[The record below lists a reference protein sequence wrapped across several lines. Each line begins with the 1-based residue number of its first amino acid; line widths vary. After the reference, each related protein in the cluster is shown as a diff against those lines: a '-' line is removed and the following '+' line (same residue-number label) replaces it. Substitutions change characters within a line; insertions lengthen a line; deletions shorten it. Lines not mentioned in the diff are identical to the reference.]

1 MSGSLPPGF
10 VLQSAPQPNES
21 NLPPGFVVQ
30 PASPIGPGGRFVQGV
45 GDIPAGFE
53 QFLANVTPDEMKPT
67 INAATTSPV
76 VRAIPGIGLAA
87 RFLNN
92 MRPAQ
97 EANTKI
103 AQREAEYGQRRQAAG
118 SSGIDWARLG
128 GNVAAGLPLAVVPAG
143 ASLPSAAAIGAA
155 LGGGMGAI
163 APQPEAE
170 NNDYTRRAL
179 TSAALGVGAGA
190 VGGAA
195 ANMIGR
201 VVAPNIDPNVR
212 MLADRGVELT
222 PGQIIGGATR
232 KVEDAATSIPVVGT
246 GIANAQRR
254 SLESF
259 NRAVGDEVL
268 TPLGKTVP
276 KNIPAGRDLLTYVD
290 DTITQAYN
298 SALGRVKPFVPD
310 QQFVQ
315 DYATVLQNRTLMPDQ
330 TAFYNKVLNNQI
342 IPRLQQAGQID
353 GQLLQT
359 IQSDLKRLSRGFSSS
374 QVIPDQELGRA
385 FSGLSGLLDDLV
397 VRTNPA
403 VAPDIKS
410 ANAAFARM
418 IRMEGASGATGA
430 AEGVFTGP
438 QFSAAVRRGDM
449 SPRKQSFARGDA
461 LMQELSDAGKAV
473 MPSTVPDSG
482 TPLRSMVGLG
492 VGTGAAGMIDPAV
505 MASYLAATGVG
516 RAAYSEP
523 ATRAF
528 RAAALAQRPEV
539 VMALGEALRRG
550 GQTTGAPMAE
560 TFMNQTRR

>member
-10 VLQSAPQPNES
+10 VLQAAPQQNDGT
-21 NLPPGFVVQ
+21 LPPGFVVQ
-30 PASPIGPGGRFVQGV
+30 PPEPIGAGGRFMHGV
-45 GDIPAGFE
+45 GDVPAGFD
-53 QFLANVTPDEMKPT
+53 QFMANVTPDDMKPT

-87 RFLNN
+87 RFLGN

-97 EANTKI
+97 EANTEI

-179 TSAALGVGAGA
+179 TSAALGAGAGA

-195 ANMIGR
+195 GNMIGR
-201 VVAPNIDPNVR
+201 VVAPKIDPNVR
-212 MLADRGVELT
+212 RLADAGVELT
-222 PGQIIGGATR
+222 PGQIVGGTVR
-232 KVEDAATSIPVVGT
+232 KAEDAATSIPVVGT
-246 GIANAQRR
+246 GVANAQRR

-259 NRAVGDEVL
+259 NRVVGDEVL
-268 TPLGKTVP
+268 KPLGKTVP
-276 KNIPAGRDLLTYVD
+276 KNTPAGRELITHVD
-290 DTITQAYN
+290 DVISRAY
-298 SALGRVKPFVPD
+298 SDALGRVKPFVPD

-315 DYATVLQNRTLMPDQ
+315 DYAALLQNRTLMPDQ
-330 TAFYNKVLNNQI
+330 TTFYNKVLTNQV
-342 IPRLQQAGQID
+342 IPRLQKAGQID

-359 IQSDLKRLSRGFSSS
+359 MQSDLKRLSRGFSSS
-374 QVIPDQELGRA
+374 QSIPDQELGRA
-385 FSGLSGLLDDLV
+385 FLGLSGLLDDLV
-397 VRTNPA
+397 MRTNPA
-403 VAPDIKS
+403 VAGDIKA

-430 AEGVFTGP
+430 VEGVFTGP
-438 QFSAAVRRGDM
+438 QFAAAVRRADM
-449 SPRKQSFARGDA
+449 TPRKQSFARGDA
-461 LMQELSDAGKAV
+461 LMQELADAGKAV
-473 MPSTVPDSG
+473 LPSTVPDSG
-482 TPLRSMVGLG
+482 TPLRSMVGLAA
-492 VGTGAAGMIDPAV
+492 GTGAAGMIDPAV
-505 MASYLAATGVG
+505 MASYLAATGAG